1 MSEGVGGAHTA
12 QRIMVHGREPYDAK
26 TIAMLHDRRMAAGPS
41 GSFLRAESGRASDK
55 PTLLR
60 YAPERTLSQ
69 TDLEFISRMD
79 VDVES
84 RRHNVFIAE
93 VKKDPRFRP
102 SMLEPPSSFV
112 KVRRTI
118 FHRSLECPPASPGLL
133 ARTFCTRLLGCAL
146 SLSLATGV
154 FKALCGMA

>member
-1 MSEGVGGAHTA
+1 MLRMSEGVGGAHTA

-102 SMLEPPSSFV
+102 SMLEPPSNFANVSILI
-112 KVRRTI
+112 RERLRTSAL
-118 FHRSLECPPASPGLL
+118 HSQPL
-133 ARTFCTRLLGCAL
+133 ARSPPLPWVPSTP
-146 SLSLATGV
+146 
-154 FKALCGMA
+154 